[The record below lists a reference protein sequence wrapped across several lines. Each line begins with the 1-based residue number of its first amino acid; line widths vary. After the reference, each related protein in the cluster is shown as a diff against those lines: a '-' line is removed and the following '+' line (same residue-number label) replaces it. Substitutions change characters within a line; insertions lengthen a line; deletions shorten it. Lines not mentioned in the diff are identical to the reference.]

1 MFKTKRLTL
10 PAELKA
16 DGDEG
21 SLSAVFSTFNV
32 VDSDGDVV
40 VPSAFTAGQEVPL
53 VWSHDWARP
62 VGKGTI
68 NVTPEHAVFD
78 GRFFTETSWGQDAY
92 QTVKALGSLQEY
104 SWGFRVLDA
113 EPGEMNGQP
122 VRFIKRAEVF
132 EVSPVLV
139 GANRETYTLALKGHD
154 LSFDDH
160 SDRVQGAVDEWLER
174 VKAGCETRQKEG
186 RAISSARRSRMA
198 GVSESL
204 RTAAGEI
211 DAMLVETAPPE
222 KAAENTGAQAQRVAV
237 LRLRSEFAQGAA
249 RRTRTLGVSA

>member
-1 MFKTKRLTL
+1 MYGTKHVTI
-10 PAELKA
+10 PATLKA

-21 SLSAVFSTFNV
+21 SLSAVFSTFNM

-40 VPSAFTAGQEVPL
+40 LPSTFTEGQEVPL

-62 VGKGTI
+62 VGKGAI
-68 NVTPEHAVFD
+68 SVTPEHAVFN

-92 QTVKALGSLQEY
+92 QTVKALGTLQEY

-139 GANRETYTLALKGHD
+139 GANRETYTLSLKGHG
-154 LSFDDH
+154 LTFDDH
-160 SDRVQGAVDEWLER
+160 SESVQVAVSEWLER
-174 VKAGCETRQKEG
+174 VRAGSETRQKEG
-186 RAISSARRSRMA
+186 RAISAARRSRMA

-204 RTAAGEI
+204 RSAAGEI
-211 DAMLVETAPPE
+211 DAMLEETAPPE
-222 KAAENTGAQAQRVAV
+222 KAAQDAGAQAQRVAV
-237 LRLRSEFAQGAA
+237 LRLRSEFDLGSL
-249 RRTRTLGVSA
+249 RRARTLGVSA